1 MKDKVLTY
9 AIVASIAIHIMC
21 VSLVGHTSANRL
33 DSASAAVLTP
43 KFIKVDFVGEPSEAL
58 KPKPTPKADPKPAP
72 TQPKKEVSHVV
83 EVTPK
88 PIQHTPTHSVRPVTR
103 PSARPYVAIPH
114 TPQGSG
120 RQMPGNPGGKL
131 NVGSTSAN
139 GDLGGNWGGG
149 RTPVGWVP
157 GSDNGKGRGSGS
169 GAGEGRPDPTPHAS
183 NGPGTSPAPAPR
195 TVSVRICTESGMLAG
210 EYCKSTATRTY
221 IEGNQPTRVCNKCKA
236 PVHHSTLADHADPIL
251 VRDANVSIPSS
262 VEEGLSVVVKV
273 EYMVTDDGSVSGISV
288 LQSSGNRN
296 IDKAAV
302 SATSK
307 LKYKPAIQNGVP
319 RSVKKT
325 RTYRINT

>member
-9 AIVASIAIHIMC
+9 AIAASIAINILF
-21 VSLVGHTSANRL
+21 VSLVGYTSAGRL

-43 KFIKVDFVGEPSEAL
+43 KFIKVDFVGAPSEAL
-58 KPKPTPKADPKPAP
+58 KPKPAPTPKAEPKL
-72 TQPKKEVSHVV
+72 QPKSETPRVV

-88 PIQHTPTHSVRPVTR
+88 PIQYTPTHSIRSTVRQ
-103 PSARPYVAIPH
+103 SARPYVAVPH

-131 NVGSTSAN
+131 KIGSTSAN

-157 GSDNGKGRGSGS
+157 GSDDGKGKGSGS

-183 NGPGTSPAPAPR
+183 NGPGTSPAPSPR

-210 EYCKSTATRTY
+210 EYCKSTAVRTY
-221 IEGNQPTRVCNKCKA
+221 IDGDQPTRVCNRCKA
-236 PVHHSTLADHADPIL
+236 PEHHSTIADHADPIL
-251 VRDANVSIPSS
+251 TRDANVSIPSS

-273 EYMVTDDGSVSGISV
+273 EYTVTDDGSVSGVSI

-307 LKYKPAIQNGVP
+307 LKYKPAVQNGVP